1 MYGPMLD
8 LTVFPAISWPR
19 LLRVR
24 QRLAGPEAIEDV
36 EAAVEQAIVP
46 VADRI
51 RPGATYALGVGSRG
65 IARLP
70 EIVRATIAAVRR
82 RGADVFIVPAMGS
95 HGAATAEGQ
104 VDVLASLGVTEASM
118 GVPIRADMAVER
130 VGEVEPGLD
139 AWVAREALRADGI
152 IPVARVK
159 PHTSFRGRVESGVMK
174 MITIGFGKQR
184 GASAV
189 HARGFA
195 RFAELVPKVAR
206 TVLQHVYMP
215 FALAVVENAH
225 DRPAK
230 FAALVPEGLEDAEAK
245 LLELA
250 RAWMGRLPFEEFDV
264 LVVGEVGKN
273 ISGTGA
279 DPNVTGRYTT
289 GIAGKPV
296 IQKVVFLHLT
306 EDTHGNATGLGTADI
321 ITRDLFDH
329 LDFAKTYMNA
339 VTSTNLGAAKIPVIM
354 NSDRD
359 AVELALRTLNGVRPE
374 DARLVAIRNTLEV
387 EEFVISE
394 ALWPE
399 AERLGLKAL
408 TTPHAPTFGPDGSF
422 REVSGLSLY
431 GSRG

>member
-1 MYGPMLD
+1 MLD
-8 LTVFPAISWPR
+8 LTVFPTVTWPR
-19 LLRVR
+19 LMRVR
-24 QRLAGPEAIEDV
+24 QRLAGPPEIVDV
-36 EAAVEQAIVP
+36 EAAVEQA
-46 VADRI
+46 VARVAHRI

-70 EIVRATIAAVRR
+70 DIVRATIAAVRR

-95 HGAATAEGQ
+95 HGAATPEGQ
-104 VDVLASLGVTEASM
+104 VEVLAALGVTEASM
-118 GVPIRADMAVER
+118 GVPIRPDMAVER
-130 VGEVEPGLD
+130 VAEVEPGLD
-139 AWVAREALRADGI
+139 AYVAREALRADGI

-184 GASAV
+184 GASTV

-206 TVLQHVYMP
+206 TVLAHVYMP
-215 FALAVVENAH
+215 FGLAVVENAH

-230 FAALVPEGLEDAEAK
+230 ITALEPEGLEDAEAE

-250 RAWMGRLPFEEFDV
+250 RSWMARLPFEAFDV

-279 DPNVTGRYTT
+279 DPNVTGRYST
-289 GIAGKPV
+289 GITGKPV
-296 IQKVVFLHLT
+296 IQRVVFLHLT
-306 EDTHGNATGLGTADI
+306 EDTHGNATGLGTADV

-329 LDFAKTYMNA
+329 LDFVKTYTNA
-339 VTSTNLGAAKIPVIM
+339 LTSTNLGAAKIPVIM

-359 AVELALRTLNGVRPE
+359 AVELALRTVNGVAPE
-374 DARLVAIRNTLEV
+374 AVRLVAIRNTLEL

-399 AERLGLKAL
+399 AERLGLEAL
-408 TTPHAPTFGPDGSF
+408 SKPETPAFGPDGSL
-422 REVSGLSLY
+422 RQVAGLALY
-431 GSRG
+431 GPRG